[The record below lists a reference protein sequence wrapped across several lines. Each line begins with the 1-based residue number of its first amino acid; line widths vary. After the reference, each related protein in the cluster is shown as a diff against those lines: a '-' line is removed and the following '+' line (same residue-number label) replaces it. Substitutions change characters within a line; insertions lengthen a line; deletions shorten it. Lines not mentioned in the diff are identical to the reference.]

1 MSQDPGKREHE
12 PVLLDACLEAL
23 NVRPDGCYVD
33 GTFGR
38 GGHAAAVFEKLGSEG
53 RLLAFDKDP
62 QAIESAQQ
70 RFGADTRFRIVHGS
84 FTMLE
89 RIVEEEN
96 LQGRVDGIL
105 LDLGVSSPQLD
116 DATRGFSF
124 QSEGPLDMRMDPTS
138 GASVAGWLAH
148 ADERDIAQALFD
160 FGEEKFAR
168 RIARSIV
175 ARRAEQPLTTTRELS
190 ELVAAAV
197 PTREKGKHPAT
208 RTFQALRILINKELD
223 DLDDVL
229 AQSVRVLAPQGRLC
243 VISFHSLEDRRVKR
257 FMRDKSRSAPPAKG
271 LPRGLPVAATEPPLR
286 LVGKAVY
293 ADAAEVARN
302 PRSRSAVLRCAERRD
317 VPA

>member
-1 MSQDPGKREHE
+1 MSRVPRQGEHE
-12 PVLLDACLEAL
+12 PVLLHACLEGLA
-23 NVRPDGCYVD
+23 VRPDGFYVD

-38 GGHAAAVFEKLGSEG
+38 GGHAAAMLAGLAPGG

-62 QAIESAQQ
+62 EAVRAATL

-89 RIVEEEN
+89 RIVEEA
-96 LQGRVDGIL
+96 GCSGKVDGIL

-116 DATRGFSF
+116 DAARGFSF

-138 GASVAGWLAH
+138 GESVAAWLSH
-148 ADERDIAQALFD
+148 ADEGEIARVLFEY
-160 FGEEKFAR
+160 GEERFAR
-168 RIARSIV
+168 RIARAIAS
-175 ARRAEQPLTTTRELS
+175 RREQSPLVTTSELA

-229 AQSVRVLAPQGRLC
+229 AQCVRVLAPHGRLC

-257 FMRDKSRSAPPAKG
+257 FIRDNARPPHVSG
-271 LPRGLPVAATEPPLR
+271 LPRGLPVPHAEPALR
-286 LVGKAVY
+286 TVGKAMV
-293 ADAAEVARN
+293 ADADEVNRN
-302 PRSRSAVLRCAERRD
+302 PRARSAVLRCAERTAGSA
-317 VPA
+317 P